1 MKDNPFAKAV
11 KEHKKSVDE
20 TEPTVAPL
28 EASEPVTLPKEP
40 IVAELER
47 KCGRPATGKRS
58 NDAWIGRTYYV
69 KRETDL
75 DVEDELLK
83 LKRSGVDVDKSE
95 LVNLLLGAWVKWQQ
109 GENIEMRLSEI
120 TPRRKDGNKKPSSE
134 GYSDIDEAVS
144 LEINSALVAAG

>member
-1 MKDNPFAKAV
+1 
-11 KEHKKSVDE
+11 
-20 TEPTVAPL
+20 
-28 EASEPVTLPKEP
+28 
-40 IVAELER
+40 
-47 KCGRPATGKRS
+47 
-58 NDAWIGRTYYV
+58 V

-95 LVNLLLGAWVKWQQ
+95 LVDLLLGAWVKWQQ
-109 GENIEMRLSEI
+109 GENIEIQIFEI
-120 TPRRKDGNKKPSSE
+120 TPRRKAGNKKPSAE